1 MTIKELRE
9 KKASLIEEL
18 EGINNTCE
26 ERAQN
31 GGSIALTE
39 EEAKVYSAKSTQLD
53 AVCAALNRKMQLR
66 ANQIDNPDDKGD
78 KDDKDNGNDGGEDE
92 NEATAENEE
101 RAFRDYIVECASGVS
116 SVESRAATNMTQTA
130 NGAIIPKTIAK
141 KVIDK
146 VENFSDIYKRATK
159 YHFKGEV
166 SFPVID
172 TSADDVVVGYA
183 DEFVELTS
191 HVNKFT
197 SVTLKGYLFGA
208 LSLISRSLINNTDI
222 NLVSIITTRMALA
235 IRRFLEKECLNG
247 TSDKMTGVLSS
258 TNVVTG
264 ASSTAIS
271 LDEVIELQDT
281 IPDEYQKNA
290 VYIVHPKTKT
300 ALKKLKDS
308 QGRYLLNNDVTT
320 GFTDKILGHPV
331 LISDQMPQI
340 GAGNTA
346 MFYGDPSGLYINIV
360 EDMNVQVLREKYA
373 TMHAIGINLWA
384 EMDSKIVEPQKLA
397 VYKCAAATPSQGG

>member
-39 EEAKVYSAKSTQLD
+39 EEAKAYSAKSTELD

-78 KDDKDNGNDGGEDE
+78 KDDKDNGNDDGEGE
-92 NEATAENEE
+92 SKAYAEAEE
-101 RAFRDYIVECASGVS
+101 RAFRDYIVECASDVS
-116 SVESRAATNMTQTA
+116 SAETRAATNMTPTA

-141 KVIDK
+141 KIIDK
-146 VENFSDIYKRATK
+146 IENFSDIYKLATK
-159 YHFKGEV
+159 FHFKGEV

-197 SVTLKGYLFGA
+197 GVTLKGYLFGA
-208 LSLISRSLINNTDI
+208 LSLISRSFINNTDI

-235 IRRFLEKECLNG
+235 VKRFLEKECLKG

-264 ASSTAIS
+264 ASATAIS
-271 LDEVIELQDT
+271 CDDVIELQDT
-281 IPDEYQKNA
+281 IPDEYQKKA

-320 GFTDKILGHPV
+320 GFTDKILSHRV
-331 LISDQMPQI
+331 LTSDQMPQI
-340 GAGNTA
+340 GAGNA
-346 MFYGDPSGLYINIV
+346 AIFYGDPSGLYINIV